1 MIVALAAFRISIESP
16 SQPFMPNDIYNINLM
31 VAPMWGLYSNM
42 TAQLVSQVS
51 SHFILMY
58 QRRIE
63 ASASAKFMSNNKSNN
78 IIQGDT
84 MPDSGSIKIVAEE
97 KSTKQMDEEGGQL
110 DEVDLELH
118 GEDQS
123 PGSPNVTLPEH
134 SSTFSSGSHSTN
146 KFNLENVP
154 LSRQVFYRA
163 HRDET
168 DGLVTRRGV
177 NGLVIF
183 GALAI
188 VALTVVGCTLPS
200 FATESQGVLGLMVGL
215 GRGDGLSTTYHSIFS
230 VSKLLVNMSE
240 FLDQTKDLIGLLSIS
255 TLFILTTLVV
265 PLALTLA
272 QLFRWF
278 YPFAK
283 DSSALLDIWIEILEA
298 WQYVEVYV
306 VTVLLAVWQL
316 GDISE
321 FMINSECDQFKSFFA
336 SMSYFNILSE
346 DEAQCFRMQPTIESG
361 TYILLS
367 ATILLAVLRTFLTL
381 AVRQVEYQS
390 SLLSMSTPGMEA
402 KNVEDEKDTDRMVNA
417 IAPFPVLFTDRFRWL
432 LVKS

>member
-146 KFNLENVP
+146 K
-154 LSRQVFYRA
+154 
-163 HRDET
+163 
-168 DGLVTRRGV
+168 
-177 NGLVIF
+177 
-183 GALAI
+183 
-188 VALTVVGCTLPS
+188 
-200 FATESQGVLGLMVGL
+200 LM
-215 GRGDGLSTTYHSIFS
+215 H
-230 VSKLLVNMSE
+230 
-240 FLDQTKDLIGLLSIS
+240 
-255 TLFILTTLVV
+255 
-265 PLALTLA
+265 
-272 QLFRWF
+272 
-278 YPFAK
+278 
-283 DSSALLDIWIEILEA
+283 
-298 WQYVEVYV
+298 
-306 VTVLLAVWQL
+306 
-316 GDISE
+316 
-321 FMINSECDQFKSFFA
+321 
-336 SMSYFNILSE
+336 
-346 DEAQCFRMQPTIESG
+346 PT
-361 TYILLS
+361 
-367 ATILLAVLRTFLTL
+367 A
-381 AVRQVEYQS
+381 
-390 SLLSMSTPGMEA
+390 
-402 KNVEDEKDTDRMVNA
+402 
-417 IAPFPVLFTDRFRWL
+417 
-432 LVKS
+432 